1 MAVMPVPA
9 GDPSRPPLEGL
20 VILAASQLGAG
31 PWALT
36 LLSDL
41 GAEVVKIER
50 PGQGDEARDVPP
62 FAGDGDSI
70 YFQSLNRGA
79 RGLTLDLRTS
89 AGQDVL
95 RRLAP
100 ACDAVFDNLRGGES
114 ARLGLD
120 YASLAD
126 VNRRIVC
133 CSLSGFGRTGPRAS
147 EPGYDFLVQ
156 ALAGYM
162 SITGEPDGPPARS
175 GVSVVDFSSGLVAML
190 GLMIALHRA
199 QETGVGCDVDVSLF
213 DTSISMLNYLAAWS
227 LNRGF
232 EPARTRDSA
241 HQTVVPAQAFATRDG
256 HLVVMCMKEK
266 FWRRLCDVLGRDDLA
281 ADPRF
286 SDFALRGANREA
298 LLGELRRDFAA
309 RTTAEWVDLLRG
321 VVPCAPVQGV
331 SDALADPQV
340 AARGLLVEVDHPT
353 YGRLRETGTPIRM
366 GGGRAPA
373 RRAPR
378 LGEDTDDVLARLG
391 GFSRGEI
398 DDLRRRGIV

>member
-1 MAVMPVPA
+1 VTARPGTAV
-9 GDPSRPPLEGL
+9 DPGRPPLEGV

-41 GAEVVKIER
+41 GADVVKIEP
-50 PGQGDEARDVPP
+50 PGQGDEARAVPP

-79 RGLTLDLRTS
+79 RGLTLDLRS
-89 AGQDVL
+89 DEGRAVL

-100 ACDAVFDNLRGGES
+100 ACDAVFDNLRGGEA

-120 YASLAD
+120 YASLGQ
-126 VNRRIVC
+126 VNPRIVC
-133 CSLSGFGRTGPRAS
+133 CSLSGFGQTGPRAR

-162 SITGEPDGPPARS
+162 SITGEPGGPPARC

-190 GLMIALHRA
+190 GLLVALHRA
-199 QETGVGCDVDVSLF
+199 RETGVGCDVDVSLF

-232 EPARTRDSA
+232 EPSRTAESA
-241 HQTVVPAQAFATRDG
+241 HQTVVPAQAFATLDG

-266 FWRRLCDVLGRDDLA
+266 FWRRLCDALGRSDLE

-286 SDFALRGANREA
+286 E
-298 LLGELRRDFAA
+298 DFAA
-309 RTTAEWVDLLRG
+309 RDANRDALLAELRPVFASRPTSRWVELLRG
-321 VVPCAPVQGV
+321 VVPCAPVLGV
-331 SDALADPQV
+331 AEALRDPQV
-340 AARGLLVEVDHPT
+340 EARGMLIEVDHPV
-353 YGRLRETGTPIRM
+353 YGRLRQTGTPIRM

-378 LGEDTDDVLARLG
+378 LGEHTDEVLSRLG
-391 GFSRGEI
+391 GLSPAEI
-398 DDLRRRGIV
+398 DGLRRRGVV

>member
-1 MAVMPVPA
+1 MPGPA
-9 GDPSRPPLEGL
+9 GDPTRPPLDGL
-20 VILAASQLGAG
+20 VVLAASQLGAG

-79 RGLTLDLRTS
+79 RGLALDLRAPEGRS
-89 AGQDVL
+89 VL

-100 ACDAVFDNLRGGES
+100 SCDAVFDNLRGGEA

-120 YASLAD
+120 YASLRD

-133 CSLSGFGRTGPRAS
+133 CSLSGFGQTGPRAT

-162 SITGEPDGPPARS
+162 AITGEPDGPPARS
-175 GVSVVDFSSGLVAML
+175 GVSVVDFSSGLMAML

-199 QETGVGCDVDVSLF
+199 RETGVGCDVDVSLF

-241 HQTVVPAQAFATRDG
+241 HQSVVPAQAFATRDG

-266 FWRRLCDVLGRDDLA
+266 FWRRLCEVLGRGDLA

-286 SDFALRGANREA
+286 ADFAARSAHRDA
-298 LLGELRRDFAA
+298 LLGELRRTFAL
-309 RTTAEWVDLLRG
+309 RTTAQWVEALRG

-331 SDALADPQV
+331 PQALADPQV
-340 AARGLLVEVDHPT
+340 EARGLLIEVEHPV

-366 GGGRAPA
+366 GGGRAAA

-378 LGEDTDDVLARLG
+378 LGEDTDEVLSRLG
-391 GFSRGEI
+391 GLSREEI
-398 DDLRRRGIV
+398 EDLRRRGIV